1 MAIIFVTSNKHKFEE
16 VGELASRLGFSVEQ
30 RNVGPVE
37 IQADTLE
44 EVASYSAREAVAVL
58 KAPCFVEDAGLFIS
72 PLNGFPGPY
81 SNFVFRTIGNEG
93 ILRLL
98 SGMEDR
104 RAEFRSAVA
113 YCKPGGKPNV
123 FSGKVEGA
131 LTAGVRG
138 KLGFGFD
145 PLFVPREGDGRTF
158 AEMTTAEKNRFSH
171 RARSVDS
178 FLNWFKEVKR

>member
-16 VGELASRLGFSVEQ
+16 VGELATRLGFSVEQ

-58 KAPCFVEDAGLFIS
+58 KQPCFVEDAGLFIE
-72 PLNGFPGPY
+72 PLRGFPGPY

-98 SGMEDR
+98 SGVDGR

-113 YCKPGGKPNV
+113 YCEPAGKPIV
-123 FSGKVEGA
+123 FSGRVEGA
-131 LTAGVRG
+131 LTTATRG
-138 KLGFGFD
+138 KMGFGFD
-145 PLFVPREGDGRTF
+145 PLFVPQEGDGRTF
-158 AEMTTAEKNRFSH
+158 AEMKTAEKNRFSH
-171 RARSVDS
+171 RARAVDS
-178 FLNWFKEVKR
+178 FLNWLKEVKR